1 MATGLMS
8 WLPGRGT
15 LPVSELPATACETG
29 SDSSLESQSSSGPPE
44 QVSPGQVLMSS
55 QLQPPGTAPA
65 ARSKAVPRNTSG
77 TTCSSRRN
85 LDVDLAQCLRAVLA
99 ETSGVLTGG
108 SANDLMWP
116 FVIPNASGSA
126 QVLARAMA
134 KRLMGKELN
143 PEVIVGLG
151 VRGSIFAVQVT
162 EALLVLGQKAVFL
175 GLEEHGLVEGEGCR
189 FLCPEAE
196 LRSVLGGK
204 RIVVALPILTAQH
217 IGGVVRV
224 KTAVDAVQCAATYG
238 GVATIIQYGDAGIG
252 QVQALMSVDY

>member
-1 MATGLMS
+1 MATSLMS
-8 WLPGRGT
+8 WFPWRGT
-15 LPVSELPATACETG
+15 PPVSELQATACETG
-29 SDSSLESQSSSGPPE
+29 GASASEPLG
-44 QVSPGQVLMSS
+44 QVPSGQVLVSP

-65 ARSKAVPRNTSG
+65 ARSKAVPRNPSSTA
-77 TTCSSRRN
+77 CSSRRN

-116 FVIPNASGSA
+116 FVIPNATGSA

-134 KRLMGKELN
+134 KRLMSKELN

-151 VRGSIFAVQVT
+151 VRGSIFAAQVT

-175 GLEEHGLVEGEGCR
+175 GLEEHGSEGEGCH

-217 IGGVVRV
+217 IGGVFRV